1 MRIEFLEIS
10 PLVPRAKK
18 FLPRGRKRITRIC
31 HFRSRRVI
39 WFLHQSI
46 LWVRIDRILKC
57 PGNVCWSRL
66 RNGIFSEQVGI
77 SLPLSVSSE
86 NTPFEPY
93 PVNTSLP
100 NRVITKTTW
109 TKNFM
114 SISTSTMKTATLIW
128 TTGILGG
135 AVTLSLYHLLRIHNK
150 TRDIPP
156 RQIKS
161 SPSVPATFHKSAA
174 VSIVNPHSHSPVH
187 DTRSISL
194 RLPSRLGDEEIL
206 ARFIKGFCRFFLHP
220 GPLFQESEK

>member
-1 MRIEFLEIS
+1 
-10 PLVPRAKK
+10 
-18 FLPRGRKRITRIC
+18 
-31 HFRSRRVI
+31 
-39 WFLHQSI
+39 
-46 LWVRIDRILKC
+46 
-57 PGNVCWSRL
+57 
-66 RNGIFSEQVGI
+66 
-77 SLPLSVSSE
+77 
-86 NTPFEPY
+86 
-93 PVNTSLP
+93 
-100 NRVITKTTW
+100 
-109 TKNFM
+109 M

-220 GPLFQESEK
+220 SPLFKKARSSKLSLLAVFYLIQLVAMSSQLSVISLLQSKKKSPISRPLPTSLFLHTSGHHQHFQHILYHQCMLSSLVLSDW